1 MTDTA
6 GRPLA
11 STKMAR
17 FLDRRIQELQDRK
30 NPKSQRQIAA
40 EAGFNRPNIIS
51 MLKNGESKV
60 PLDRVPALARAL
72 ETDMRHLFRL
82 ALEQHF
88 RGAEISAAI
97 AEVFGNV
104 VSNNEMQWVELIR
117 DISNNSDPMPTETM
131 KAEVRDVL
139 SRHFERTTV

>member
-6 GRPLA
+6 SRPLA

-17 FLDRRIQELQDRK
+17 FLERRIQELQDRK
-30 NPKSQRQIAA
+30 DPKSQRQIAQ

-51 MLKNGESKV
+51 MMKTGESKV

-72 ETDMRHLFRL
+72 EVDMRHLFRL

-104 VSNNEMQWVELIR
+104 VSNNEMEWVEFIR
-117 DISNNSDPMPTETM
+117 EISHNSDPVPTETM
-131 KAEVRDVL
+131 KKEVREAL
-139 SRHFERTTV
+139 SRHFEKMPA